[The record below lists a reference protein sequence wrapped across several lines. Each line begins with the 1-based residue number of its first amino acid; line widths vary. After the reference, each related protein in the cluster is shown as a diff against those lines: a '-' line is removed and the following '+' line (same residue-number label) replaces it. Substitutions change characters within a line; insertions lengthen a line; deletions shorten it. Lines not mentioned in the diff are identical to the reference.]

1 VEIVVLVKRV
11 PDSEAQVQVKPDGS
25 GVNVEERYGMNF
37 FDSLAVEEALRIK
50 EKHGGKVTA
59 ISLGPSA
66 SVEVL
71 RTAIAMGVDE
81 AVLLEDEALQ
91 GGDEY
96 AAARALA
103 AAVKTMPH
111 DLVLCG
117 REAFDDS
124 SGVVGPLVAQ
134 FLGIPSVT
142 MVTKVEVM
150 PEGGKVKVEREAE
163 GGKEILSVSL
173 PALLTAQKGLNEPR
187 VPPVMGV
194 VKAMKAEVKR
204 LGLGDLGL
212 KPEDVGKAGSKV
224 EVLRYVEPPKR
235 RAVKYIKGEPQEMVK
250 ELIELL
256 KTEARAL

>member
-1 VEIVVLVKRV
+1 MEIVVLVKRV

-25 GVNVEERYGMNF
+25 GVTVEERYGMNF

-50 EKHGGKVTA
+50 EKFGGRVTA
-59 ISLGPSA
+59 ISLGPSQ

-71 RTAIAMGVDE
+71 RTAIAMGVDD
-81 AVLLEDEALQ
+81 AILLEEEALL

-96 AAARALA
+96 ATARALA
-103 AAVKTMPH
+103 AAVKTLPY

-124 SGVVGPLVAQ
+124 SGVVGPVVAQ

-142 MVTKVEVM
+142 MVTKVEVE
-150 PEGGKVKVEREAE
+150 PEQRKVKVEREAE
-163 GGKEILSVSL
+163 GGRELIEAPL

-194 VKAMKAEVKR
+194 VKAMKAQIKKLDLGS
-204 LGLGDLGL
+204 LGLG
-212 KPEDVGKAGSKV
+212 PEEVGQKGAKL
-224 EVLRYVEPPKR
+224 EVLRYIEPPKR
-235 RAVKYIKGEPQEMVK
+235 RAVKYIKGEPPEMVK

-256 KTEARAL
+256 KTEAKAL

>member
-1 VEIVVLVKRV
+1 MIKRV
-11 PDSEAQVQVKPDGS
+11 PDNEAQVEVKPDGS

-50 EKHGGKVTA
+50 EKVGGKVTA

-66 SVEVL
+66 STEVL

-81 AVLLEDEALQ
+81 AVLLEDEAFS

-96 AAARALA
+96 ATARALA
-103 AAVKTMPH
+103 AAVKAMSY

-150 PEGGKVKVEREAE
+150 QQEGKVRVERDAE
-163 GGKEILSVSL
+163 GGKEVLSVAL

-194 VKAMKAEVKR
+194 VKAMKVPIKR
-204 LGLGDLGL
+204 LGLAELGL
-212 KPEDVGKAGSKV
+212 EGQEVGHEGAKV
-224 EVLRYVEPPKR
+224 QVLKYLEPPKR
-235 RAVKYIKGEPQEMVK
+235 RAVRYVKGEPPEMVK

-256 KTEARAL
+256 KTEARVL